1 MESTLKPAGVIC
13 SVCKNSFSANEV
25 VQYNNDTVCFN
36 CKNEYFQKVREGVT
50 DTTTSGI
57 RYSSVRR
64 RFAAMCVDAI
74 ILGIFNM
81 IIMFSFAGAI
91 AANPT
96 DPNPSALFGR
106 MAITMVFSA
115 LLGVAYYTVLHGW
128 KGATFGKMIF
138 KIRVVKADGDPI
150 SYVQAF
156 VRYLGYML
164 SSLTLCIGYII
175 AIFDSQKRSL
185 HDRIAGTRVIYS

>member
-1 MESTLKPAGVIC
+1 MESTVKSEGVIC
-13 SVCKNSFSANEV
+13 SVCKIRFAANEV

-50 DTTTSGI
+50 DSTTSGI

-64 RFAAMCVDAI
+64 RFVASMVDGI
-74 ILGIFNM
+74 IIGILNM
-81 IIMFSFAGAI
+81 ILMLPFASSI

-96 DPNPSALFGR
+96 NPDLSAILGK
-106 MAITMVFSA
+106 MAMTMVFSTI
-115 LLGVAYYTVLHGW
+115 LSVAYYTFFHGW
-128 KGATFGKMIF
+128 KGATLGKMIL
-138 KIRVVKADGDPI
+138 KIRVVKADGEPI

-164 SSLTLCIGYII
+164 SSIILCIGFIM
-175 AIFDSQKRSL
+175 AIFDSEKRSL